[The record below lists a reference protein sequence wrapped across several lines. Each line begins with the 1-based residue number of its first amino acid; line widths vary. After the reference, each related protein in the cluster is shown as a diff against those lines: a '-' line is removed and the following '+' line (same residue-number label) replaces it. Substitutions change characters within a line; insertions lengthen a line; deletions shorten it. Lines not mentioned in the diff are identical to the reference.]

1 MMNDLPAQK
10 AFNLASYLS
19 SFASAIGGLLSVDK
33 VAVVLG
39 MVLAIATY
47 LGNRAHNAYLRR
59 IKDKEHTS
67 AESRAQELHLIEMR
81 LAQAKL
87 EQLNPRQVNR
97 QPDQHEKNS
106 TQSPGCCVAEQ
117 AGSVLK
123 PGD

>member
-1 MMNDLPAQK
+1 MNDLPAQK
-10 AFNLASYLS
+10 AFNLASYVS

-47 LGNRAHNAYLRR
+47 LGTRAHNAYLRR

-67 AESRAQELHLIEMR
+67 AELRAQELHQIEMQLAQAR
-81 LAQAKL
+81 LAQLKQ
-87 EQLNPRQVNR
+87 EPHGKD
-97 QPDQHEKNS
+97 PDQS
-106 TQSPGCCVAEQ
+106 AGSGAAEQ